1 VEEKKKKFPLPKL
14 HPSGPSRRSHTIPTG
29 TQAVT
34 ATPWF
39 PKSWKDRGDAFL
51 TARDM
56 GISALADKGLRNL
69 VQKVK
74 ENMFPRASE
83 EARELSRMDNEDWNL
98 GPPTSQ
104 INGVIR

>member
-1 VEEKKKKFPLPKL
+1 
-14 HPSGPSRRSHTIPTG
+14 
-29 TQAVT
+29 
-34 ATPWF
+34 
-39 PKSWKDRGDAFL
+39 
-51 TARDM
+51 M

>member
-1 VEEKKKKFPLPKL
+1 MTNGQCGGEEEEFPP
-14 HPSGPSRRSHTIPTG
+14 TIPTG

-34 ATPWF
+34 ATPWC

-83 EARELSRMDNEDWNL
+83 EARELFRMDNEDWKL
-98 GPPTSQ
+98 DPPTSQ